1 MDKAI
6 TRRLFLRQSAI
17 TLGSV
22 VIFNFSLTSHA
33 QPSSILKTATA
44 ENLKEPVMPH
54 ITVKLYPGRTE
65 QQKAR
70 IAEAIARS
78 VVETIQSSLDSISVA
93 VEEVDARDWKEKVYL
108 PEVVGKADKLYKKPG
123 YSM

>member
-1 MDKAI
+1 
-6 TRRLFLRQSAI
+6 
-17 TLGSV
+17 
-22 VIFNFSLTSHA
+22 
-33 QPSSILKTATA
+33 
-44 ENLKEPVMPH
+44 MPH